1 LAAAPAAVTSFD
13 LSRSAA
19 RAPQVATVAETS
31 EPVVEPVARVV
42 PVRAEPKPEPVK
54 PAPVRQGVKP
64 APGKKPSFAE
74 LFEDFGKASTAPTP
88 PAARWIFARSSLP
101 HCCRACKE
109 VPSKEPPVKEP
120 TAKELAAKEQAAK
133 EGTGREGKIHQG

>member
-1 LAAAPAAVTSFD
+1 

-88 PAARWIFARSSLP
+88 ASGAVDIRKIQPAHTAAAPVARRFRRRSP
-101 HCCRACKE
+101 R
-109 VPSKEPPVKEP
+109 
-120 TAKELAAKEQAAK
+120 
-133 EGTGREGKIHQG
+133 

>member
-1 LAAAPAAVTSFD
+1 
-13 LSRSAA
+13 
-19 RAPQVATVAETS
+19 VATVAETS

-88 PAARWIFARSSLP
+88 ASGAVDIRKIQPA
-101 HCCRACKE
+101 HCCRACGQGGSVE
-109 VPSKEPPVKEP
+109 GAPGEG
-120 TAKELAAKEQAAK
+120 AYCQ
-133 EGTGREGKIHQG
+133 GTGG